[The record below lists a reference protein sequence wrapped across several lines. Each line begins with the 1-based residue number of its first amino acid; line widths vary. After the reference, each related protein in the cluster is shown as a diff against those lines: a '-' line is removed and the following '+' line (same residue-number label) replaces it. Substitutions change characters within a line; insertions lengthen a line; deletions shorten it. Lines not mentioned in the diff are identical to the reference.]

1 MPHQNQ
7 AGVWVCLTAV
17 RPAVPKRCSCTARK
31 RNAERRVI
39 HRCILALTRAVRRP
53 QVAETVEVVVNAGAA
68 PVLAQAG
75 RVQRVTVNQDR
86 GAGRGAVA
94 DIAVAARAVRF
105 AYSEAQAVVGV
116 GVGRA
121 RCDHLRQA
129 ILVVVSERVQAA
141 VNRDGFLVAVC
152 VPGISLTALRHA
164 NRLVVGVAV
173 ERLQQRS
180 VDHLG

>member
-1 MPHQNQ
+1 MPHQHQ
-7 AGVWVCLTAV
+7 ARVQVCLAPV
-17 RPAVPKRCSCTARK
+17 RPAVPERGARAA
-31 RNAERRVI
+31 RERDAERRVI
-39 HRCILALTRAVRRP
+39 HRRVLALARAVCRP
-53 QVAETVEVVVNAGAA
+53 QVAETVEVVVNAGTA

-94 DIAVAARAVRF
+94 DVRVYAGAVRF
-105 AYSEAQAVVGV
+105 AHPQAQAVVGV

>member
-1 MPHQNQ
+1 MAHHNQ
-7 AGVWVCLTAV
+7 ARVQVCLASV
-17 RPAVPKRCSCTARK
+17 RPPVPKRRPCAARK
-31 RNAERRVI
+31 RDTERRVV
-39 HRCILALTRAVRRP
+39 HRRILALARAVCRP
-53 QVAETVEVVVNAGAA
+53 QVADAVEGVELARAA

-94 DIAVAARAVRF
+94 DVRVYAGAVRF
-105 AYSEAQAVVGV
+105 AHPQAQAVV

>member
-1 MPHQNQ
+1 MPHQHQ
-7 AGVWVCLTAV
+7 TGVQVCLAPV

-94 DIAVAARAVRF
+94 DVRVYAGAVRF
-105 AYSEAQAVVGV
+105 AHPQAQAVIGV
-116 GVGRA
+116 GVRGPSGTA
-121 RCDHLRQA
+121 T
-129 ILVVVSERVQAA
+129 LVR
-141 VNRDGFLVAVC
+141 
-152 VPGISLTALRHA
+152 
-164 NRLVVGVAV
+164 
-173 ERLQQRS
+173 RS
-180 VDHLG
+180 SSS